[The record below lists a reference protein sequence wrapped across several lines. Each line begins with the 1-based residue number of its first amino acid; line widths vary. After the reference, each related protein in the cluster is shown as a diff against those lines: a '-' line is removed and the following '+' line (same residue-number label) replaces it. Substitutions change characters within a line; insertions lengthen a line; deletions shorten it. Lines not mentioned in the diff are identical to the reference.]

1 MIDRPYVIC
10 HILSSIDGRID
21 GDFFDAPQMFAL
33 RLKNVQK
40 LDGDV
45 VWLRY
50 ER

>member
-10 HILSSIDGRID
+10 HIL
-21 GDFFDAPQMFAL
+21 
-33 RLKNVQK
+33 LKNVQK

-50 ER
+50 GR